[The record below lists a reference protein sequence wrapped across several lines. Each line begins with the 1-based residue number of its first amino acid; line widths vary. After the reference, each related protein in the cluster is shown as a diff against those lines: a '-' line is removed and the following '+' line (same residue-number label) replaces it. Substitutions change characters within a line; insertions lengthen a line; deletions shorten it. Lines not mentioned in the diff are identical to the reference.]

1 MTKCHVNLFIYNN
14 NNKKKNNNNN
24 NNIEIK
30 ELLIKSAKYLMVFL
44 DTM

>member
-1 MTKCHVNLFIYNN
+1 MTKCHVNLFVY
-14 NNKKKNNNNN
+14 NNNNN